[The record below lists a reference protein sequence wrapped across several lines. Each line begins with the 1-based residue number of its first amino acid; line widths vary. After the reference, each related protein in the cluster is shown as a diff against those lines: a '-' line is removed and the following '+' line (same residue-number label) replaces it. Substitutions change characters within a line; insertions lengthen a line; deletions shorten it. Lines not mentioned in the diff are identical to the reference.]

1 MENKTNDKPISF
13 LGQPDSSSRGNKT
26 FFFLKKRPRG
36 HKTHLS
42 NTAITQIKAAIYSYQ
57 NSFIK
62 SDTNVLAS
70 IVTVVAMSTCFPY

>member
-26 FFFLKKRPRG
+26 FFLKKRPRG
-36 HKTHLS
+36 HMTHLS

-70 IVTVVAMSTCFPY
+70 VVTVVAMSTCFPY